1 MYVWKTR
8 DPRTLCA
15 PKTKSETTEK
25 PGKTDFRLSLIHILT
40 QEQLAEKLQVARQT
54 VSKWEAGTTVP
65 TVPGLV
71 KLAEVLQTDCNSLL
85 AEEEKQPEIK
95 QTETGYVVDW
105 TKLYPILVTYQQEM
119 DCAPYE
125 AQFAA
130 MIREVQKTY
139 GYSAEDAMLALKDIF
154 AKTYFKEF
162 QP

>member
-1 MYVWKTR
+1 M
-8 DPRTLCA
+8 DL
-15 PKTKSETTEK
+15 
-25 PGKTDFRLSLIHILT
+25 GKNIAKARKNANMT

-54 VSKWEAGTTVP
+54 VSKWEAGTTMP

-71 KLAEVLQTDCNSLL
+71 KLAEALKTDCNSLL

-95 QTETGYVVDW
+95 QTETGYVVDG

-119 DCAPYE
+119 DCTPYE
-125 AQFAA
+125 TQFAA
-130 MIREVQKTY
+130 MIRKVQKIY
-139 GYSAEDAMLALKDIF
+139 GYSAEDAMLVLKDIF

>member
-1 MYVWKTR
+1 M
-8 DPRTLCA
+8 DL
-15 PKTKSETTEK
+15 
-25 PGKTDFRLSLIHILT
+25 GKNIAKARKNANLT

-54 VSKWEAGTTVP
+54 VSKWEAGTTMP

-71 KLAEVLQTDCNSLL
+71 KLAKALQTDCNSLL

-105 TKLYPILVTYQQEM
+105 TKLYPILVTYQQEL
-119 DCAPYE
+119 DCVPYE
-125 AQFAA
+125 VQFAA

>member
-1 MYVWKTR
+1 MEK
-8 DPRTLCA
+8 
-15 PKTKSETTEK
+15 ET
-25 PGKTDFRLSLIHILT
+25 
-40 QEQLAEKLQVARQT
+40 KLQEEELQQEELQKEEPEQE
-54 VSKWEAGTTVP
+54 VSQEAAKEEQEDVR
-65 TVPGLV
+65 
-71 KLAEVLQTDCNSLL
+71 
-85 AEEEKQPEIK
+85 EEEKQTEIK

>member
-1 MYVWKTR
+1 M
-8 DPRTLCA
+8 
-15 PKTKSETTEK
+15 
-25 PGKTDFRLSLIHILT
+25 
-40 QEQLAEKLQVARQT
+40 ARQT

-65 TVPGLV
+65 TVPGWV

-85 AEEEKQPEIK
+85 AEEEKQTEIK

-162 QP
+162 QPVSYTHLDVYKRQKLLLMNVKDVPNTKQLLWKTSKATPA

>member
-1 MYVWKTR
+1 M
-8 DPRTLCA
+8 
-15 PKTKSETTEK
+15 
-25 PGKTDFRLSLIHILT
+25 
-40 QEQLAEKLQVARQT
+40 
-54 VSKWEAGTTVP
+54 P

-71 KLAEVLQTDCNSLL
+71 KLAEALETDCNSLL

-125 AQFAA
+125 TQFAA
-130 MIREVQKTY
+130 MIREVQKIY